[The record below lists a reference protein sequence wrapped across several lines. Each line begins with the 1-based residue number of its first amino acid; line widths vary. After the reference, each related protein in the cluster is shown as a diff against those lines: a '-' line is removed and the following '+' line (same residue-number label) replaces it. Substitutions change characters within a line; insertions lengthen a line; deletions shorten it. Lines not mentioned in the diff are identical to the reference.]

1 MIKNFD
7 EAVKNIDYCRI
18 MDKVCSRYNKYI
30 ERDDL
35 LSIRLDTLWKCL
47 DKYDPSRKTK
57 FTTYLYQQLNFAI
70 KNFLKKRKRE
80 FTNIPFETY
89 REGSENIN
97 LVLADFPEEYATL
110 LKQKYIFN
118 MTMQEIGESNGYS
131 RETARRKINRAKQ
144 YLKDE
149 DRSTV

>member
-1 MIKNFD
+1 M
-7 EAVKNIDYCRI
+7 
-18 MDKVCSRYNKYI
+18 
-30 ERDDL
+30 
-35 LSIRLDTLWKCL
+35 CL

-57 FTTYLYQQLNFAI
+57 FTTYLYQQLSFAI

-89 REGSENIN
+89 KESSENIN

-131 RETARRKINRAKQ
+131 RKTARRKINRAKQ

-149 DRSTV
+149 D